1 MKEKSS
7 EPYMIM
13 GEYTY
18 KMLMK
23 GIGEIW
29 RESIKKGDIMER
41 GDKIT
46 FNYKSKK
53 KIVLGIVTHVDNK
66 STVCLLLNDYRGKN
80 DYWCAGE
87 IKEFNRSEMKN
98 IKVGEVR

>member
-1 MKEKSS
+1 MMA

-18 KMLMK
+18 KMLM
-23 GIGEIW
+23 GEIEKIW
-29 RESIKKGDIMER
+29 LDSIKKGDGMER
-41 GDKIT
+41 GDKIS

-53 KIVLGIVTHVDNK
+53 EVVLGIVTHVDNK

-98 IKVGEVR
+98 IKIGEVR